1 VTKELTVL
9 GSFTTMHTRDQLG
22 RRPRNIPDTTTNL
35 LLKYDFRSGD
45 LKGAG
50 MFLGVTHVGTA
61 AGEIPPGSGLTP
73 LGVVSQVSF
82 YVPARTILN
91 AGVSYAWKQYRFNLN
106 VENLANKVTVWQGS
120 GRNSLSPFPSTTVR
134 LTTTLRF

>member
-1 VTKELTVL
+1 
-9 GSFTTMHTRDQLG
+9 
-22 RRPRNIPDTTTNL
+22 
-35 LLKYDFRSGD
+35 
-45 LKGAG
+45 